1 MNRVRD
7 MRGNVMLLV
16 GTRFV
21 AWIVRG
27 VVKRDSTVDLSLI
40 LEPNRYM
47 FRLPTEC
54 DLSVLH
60 NHTTIETYIPA
71 PLAKSSRSSRV
82 GCDLRW

>member
-1 MNRVRD
+1 MNRVRGV
-7 MRGNVMLLV
+7 RGKVMLPV
-16 GTRFV
+16 ITRFV

-40 LEPNRYM
+40 LEPNRDM

-54 DLSVLH
+54 GLSVLH
-60 NHTTIETYIPA
+60 IHTMIETYIPA

-82 GCDLRW
+82 GCELRW